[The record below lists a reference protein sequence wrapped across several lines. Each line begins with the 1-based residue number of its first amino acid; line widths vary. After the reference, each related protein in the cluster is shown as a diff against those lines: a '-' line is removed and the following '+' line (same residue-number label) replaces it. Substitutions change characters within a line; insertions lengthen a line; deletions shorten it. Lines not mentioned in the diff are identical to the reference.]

1 MKLGKELYHFFELLL
16 SKWFTLPS
24 GVVDF
29 FSYEIIGNSLSRW
42 IFSLVTFAIFFVLR
56 KQITRLIQNIL
67 NKISS
72 SIQSTVSTPF
82 FNTIHKPLRWIILL
96 VGFNISI
103 SALTFNKEVDAFLI
117 GFSNSVKIFLIAWI
131 LFLVVDFLYSGS
143 RVFLKKSHNQ
153 SFYNFMNLS
162 KKFVKIIIA
171 VVSIIFFLDLW
182 GYNVNGLIASLG
194 LVGMA
199 VALAAQDTTKNI
211 FGALMIFADT
221 PFKVGDWIQ
230 TPQAEGTIEEIG
242 MRSTKVRTFE
252 DSLVSV
258 PNGVVANTPVTN
270 WSAMTKRRIKM
281 TLGLTYSTTPEQM
294 TTILKEMRELLQND
308 PDIDQKTIFVNFTDY
323 SSSSLD
329 IFCYFFTKTT
339 VWGEYLS
346 VREKINL
353 EFMRI
358 VQSNGAS
365 FAFPS
370 QSIYIEKNN
379 TKDTNV

>member
-72 SIQSTVSTPF
+72 SIQSTVTTPL